1 MVLIGYLSCATIVL
15 KSTENVLK
23 CIYMLNNQVF
33 TPQEAAVYLKIN
45 PRVLESYLRKDVIPA
60 RKVGRQ
66 WRISKLALDLW
77 LAPSLLMILPKLAA
91 WQEIFAIGDTLA
103 KKKIISDEQIIK
115 TVEDIRKKRGLT
127 ISNRS

>member
-1 MVLIGYLSCATIVL
+1 MTTA
-15 KSTENVLK
+15 ENVLK
-23 CIYMLNNQVF
+23 CTDMLNNQVF
-33 TPQEAAVYLKIN
+33 TPQEAADYLKIN

-66 WRISKLALDLW
+66 WRVSKLALDLW
-77 LAPSLLMILPKLAA
+77 LAPSLLMMFPRLTA

-103 KKKIISDEQIIK
+103 NKKIISDEQIIK

-127 ISNRS
+127 ISDRS